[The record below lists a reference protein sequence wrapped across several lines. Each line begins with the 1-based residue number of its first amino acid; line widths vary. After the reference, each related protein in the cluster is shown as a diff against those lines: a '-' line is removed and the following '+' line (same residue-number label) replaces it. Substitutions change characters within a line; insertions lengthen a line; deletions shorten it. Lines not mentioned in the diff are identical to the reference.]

1 MDPALGGAELEQ
13 LLAVLL
19 RMLSP
24 APVPPGSRAGG
35 NDHAGAPVPAS
46 PAATGSAPDGGA
58 AAGSAPSD
66 TAPGNSA
73 RGDITPGGS
82 APGDTAPE
90 GRAPGDNAPGDTTP
104 GGSAPGGRVPGG
116 TSPGRSAPGGRVPG
130 DASPGGSAPGGRVP
144 ADTSP
149 GGSTPAGLPAVTA
162 SEARALTELLA
173 AHGIAQG
180 QLAALLGLEKSTV
193 SRLAA
198 GLESKGWIRRGRDEQ
213 NHRYVRLYLTP
224 QGRAVADRIWQAWQS
239 RQARILAGLTA
250 EERAGL
256 ATGLRGVLRGL
267 VAEGL
272 LTAPPPPN
280 GQH

>member
-1 MDPALGGAELEQ
+1 MDPGLGGAELEQ

-24 APVPPGSRAGG
+24 TAVPPGSRPG
-35 NDHAGAPVPAS
+35 NDHADGAAPVS
-46 PAATGSAPDGGA
+46 PVSTGSAPGGAGRAGSAPDGSAPGGGA
-58 AAGSAPSD
+58 PADSAPDGSAPGGAAPADSAPD
-66 TAPGNSA
+66 GSAPGGATREGSA
-73 RGDITPGGS
+73 RGDRAPGDGAPGDTAPGGS
-82 APGDTAPE
+82 APG
-90 GRAPGDNAPGDTTP
+90 
-104 GGSAPGGRVPGG
+104 
-116 TSPGRSAPGGRVPG
+116 
-130 DASPGGSAPGGRVP
+130 
-144 ADTSP
+144 
-149 GGSTPAGLPAVTA
+149 GLPAVTA

-272 LTAPPPPN
+272 LAAPPPPN
-280 GQH
+280 GQG

>member
-1 MDPALGGAELEQ
+1 MDPALAGAELEQ
-13 LLAVLL
+13 LLAALL

-24 APVPPGSRAGG
+24 AAVPPDSRPGVI
-35 NDHAGAPVPAS
+35 DHAGGRAPAS
-46 PAATGSAPDGGA
+46 PASSGSARDGGTPDGSTPDGSAPGGKA
-58 AAGSAPSD
+58 S
-66 TAPGNSA
+66 
-73 RGDITPGGS
+73 GGS
-82 APGDTAPE
+82 APGDTT
-90 GRAPGDNAPGDTTP
+90 GGKGPGDSTP
-104 GGSAPGGRVPGG
+104 GGGA
-116 TSPGRSAPGGRVPG
+116 
-130 DASPGGSAPGGRVP
+130 
-144 ADTSP
+144 
-149 GGSTPAGLPAVTA
+149 PAGFPGVTA

-198 GLESKGWIRRGRDEQ
+198 GLEGKGWIRRGRDEQ

-250 EERAGL
+250 EEKAGL

-272 LTAPPPPN
+272 LAAPPPPN
-280 GQH
+280 GQS

>member
-1 MDPALGGAELEQ
+1 MASALGGAELEQ

-19 RMLSP
+19 RLLSP
-24 APVPPGSRAGG
+24 AAVPPGARPGG
-35 NDHAGAPVPAS
+35 NDHAGAAPAS
-46 PAATGSAPDGGA
+46 PAATGNAPVGSVP
-58 AAGSAPSD
+58 GSAQEGK
-66 TAPGNSA
+66 APGDSA
-73 RGDITPGGS
+73 RGDTSPGGS
-82 APGDTAPE
+82 APEGSVPGGKAPGDSARGDTA
-90 GRAPGDNAPGDTTP
+90 P
-104 GGSAPGGRVPGG
+104 GGSAPGG
-116 TSPGRSAPGGRVPG
+116 S
-130 DASPGGSAPGGRVP
+130 
-144 ADTSP
+144 
-149 GGSTPAGLPAVTA
+149 PAVTA

-173 AHGIAQG
+173 AHGIAHG

-272 LTAPPPPN
+272 LAVPPPPN
-280 GQH
+280 GQSSPGPSGHS

>member
-1 MDPALGGAELEQ
+1 MDPVLGGAELEQ

-19 RMLSP
+19 RLLSP
-24 APVPPGSRAGG
+24 AAVRPGSRPGG
-35 NDHAGAPVPAS
+35 NDHDGGPAPASPVPADGAPGGAE
-46 PAATGSAPDGGA
+46 PADSAPDG
-58 AAGSAPSD
+58 SE
-66 TAPGNSA
+66 PGGTT
-73 RGDITPGGS
+73 REGS
-82 APGDTAPE
+82 APGDRTPGA
-90 GRAPGDNAPGDTTP
+90 GAPGDGTPGEATP
-104 GGSAPGGRVPGG
+104 GGRA
-116 TSPGRSAPGGRVPG
+116 
-130 DASPGGSAPGGRVP
+130 
-144 ADTSP
+144 
-149 GGSTPAGLPAVTA
+149 PAGLPAVTA

-272 LTAPPPPN
+272 LAAPPPPN
-280 GQH
+280 GQS

>member
-1 MDPALGGAELEQ
+1 MDPALGGADLEQ
-13 LLAVLL
+13 ILAVLL

-24 APVPPGSRAGG
+24 AAIPPGSPPGG
-35 NDHAGAPVPAS
+35 NDHAGGHAPV
-46 PAATGSAPDGGA
+46 GSTSDGSTPDGSTSD
-58 AAGSAPSD
+58 GS
-66 TAPGNSA
+66 
-73 RGDITPGGS
+73 TPGGS
-82 APGDTAPE
+82 APDGSTSDGSAPRGKASE
-90 GRAPGDNAPGDTTP
+90 GSAPGDTT
-104 GGSAPGGRVPGG
+104 GGKVL
-116 TSPGRSAPGGRVPG
+116 G
-130 DASPGGSAPGGRVP
+130 D
-144 ADTSP
+144 
-149 GGSTPAGLPAVTA
+149 STPSGGAPTGFPAVTA

-198 GLESKGWIRRGRDEQ
+198 GLEGKGWIRRGRDEQ

-239 RQARILAGLTA
+239 RQARILAGLTT
-250 EERAGL
+250 EERTGL

-272 LTAPPPPN
+272 LAAPPPPN
-280 GQH
+280 GQS

>member
-1 MDPALGGAELEQ
+1 MDPGLGGAELEQ

-24 APVPPGSRAGG
+24 TAVPPGSRPG
-35 NDHAGAPVPAS
+35 NDHADGAAPAS
-46 PAATGSAPDGGA
+46 PVSTGSAPGGAGRAGSAPDGSAPGGGA
-58 AAGSAPSD
+58 PADSAPDGSAPGGGAPADSAPD
-66 TAPGNSA
+66 GSAPGGATREGSA
-73 RGDITPGGS
+73 RGDRAPGDGAPGDTAPGGS
-82 APGDTAPE
+82 APG
-90 GRAPGDNAPGDTTP
+90 
-104 GGSAPGGRVPGG
+104 
-116 TSPGRSAPGGRVPG
+116 
-130 DASPGGSAPGGRVP
+130 
-144 ADTSP
+144 
-149 GGSTPAGLPAVTA
+149 GLPAVTA

-272 LTAPPPPN
+272 LAAPPPPN
-280 GQH
+280 GQR

>member
-1 MDPALGGAELEQ
+1 MDPALGGAELDQ
-13 LLAVLL
+13 LLGLLL

-24 APVPPGSRAGG
+24 GAVPSGSRPAG
-35 NDHAGAPVPAS
+35 NDHAAGAVPA
-46 PAATGSAPDGGA
+46 GA
-58 AAGSAPSD
+58 VS
-66 TAPGNSA
+66 
-73 RGDITPGGS
+73 
-82 APGDTAPE
+82 
-90 GRAPGDNAPGDTTP
+90 
-104 GGSAPGGRVPGG
+104 
-116 TSPGRSAPGGRVPG
+116 
-130 DASPGGSAPGGRVP
+130 
-144 ADTSP
+144 
-149 GGSTPAGLPAVTA
+149 A

-198 GLESKGWIRRGRDEQ
+198 GLEGKGWIRRGRDEQ

-272 LTAPPPPN
+272 LAAPPPPN
-280 GQH
+280 GQG

>member
-24 APVPPGSRAGG
+24 TAVPPGSRPG
-35 NDHAGAPVPAS
+35 NDHADGSAPAS
-46 PAATGSAPDGGA
+46 PVSTGSAPGGATPAGSAPDGSVPGR
-58 AAGSAPSD
+58 AGRADSAPDGSVPGGAGRAD
-66 TAPGNSA
+66 SAPDGKAPGGATREGSA
-73 RGDITPGGS
+73 RGDRAPGDG
-82 APGDTAPE
+82 APGDTAP
-90 GRAPGDNAPGDTTP
+90 GS
-104 GGSAPGGRVPGG
+104 SAPGG
-116 TSPGRSAPGGRVPG
+116 
-130 DASPGGSAPGGRVP
+130 
-144 ADTSP
+144 
-149 GGSTPAGLPAVTA
+149 LPAITA

-280 GQH
+280 GQR

>member
-1 MDPALGGAELEQ
+1 MDPALAGAELEQ
-13 LLAVLL
+13 LLAALL

-24 APVPPGSRAGG
+24 AAVPPDSRPGG
-35 NDHAGAPVPAS
+35 IDHAGGHAPAS
-46 PAATGSAPDGGA
+46 PASSGSAPDGSTRDGGTPDGGTPD
-58 AAGSAPSD
+58 GSAPGGKAS
-66 TAPGNSA
+66 
-73 RGDITPGGS
+73 GGS
-82 APGDTAPE
+82 APGDTTGGE
-90 GRAPGDNAPGDTTP
+90 GPGD
-104 GGSAPGGRVPGG
+104 
-116 TSPGRSAPGGRVPG
+116 
-130 DASPGGSAPGGRVP
+130 
-144 ADTSP
+144 
-149 GGSTPAGLPAVTA
+149 STPSGGAPAGFPGVTA

-198 GLESKGWIRRGRDEQ
+198 GLEGKGWIRRGRDEQ

-267 VAEGL
+267 IAEGL
-272 LTAPPPPN
+272 LAAPPRPN
-280 GQH
+280 GQR